1 MAYRR
6 KRAYRRYFRSKRKGV
21 SWTKETIQLM
31 SGFSATATAD
41 QPAYSISLPIVSN
54 SGTQTGLNIQ
64 NSIALRTVKNFVIN
78 GAFVNST
85 QNVIDPS
92 NPSDPDNPAARLT
105 VSDDYVA
112 SL

>member
-78 GAFVNST
+78 GAFVSST
-85 QNVIDPS
+85 RAPADPS
-92 NPSDPDNPAARLT
+92 NPVIPDGPSTRA
-105 VSDDYVA
+105 VSDDY
-112 SL
+112 LN